1 MSFHGKTR
9 ISILLTPLPM
19 KRILPLIALIC
30 ASCASSP
37 TTPEAAAS
45 AMLEKSR
52 LHLQD
57 GRYDAARDSIL
68 SMREKYPTA
77 LDCRAQGI
85 LLLDSIELLAAQDS
99 MGSATGEEWKR
110 LSVKAQFFERKLQE
124 DKTKLA
130 K

>member
-1 MSFHGKTR
+1 
-9 ISILLTPLPM
+9 M
-19 KRILPLIALIC
+19 KHILPLIAIIC

-37 TTPEAAAS
+37 INPETEAS
-45 AMLEKSR
+45 AMLKKSR
-52 LHLQD
+52 QHLQD

-77 LDCRAQGI
+77 LKSRAQGI
-85 LLLDSIELLAAQDS
+85 LLLDSIEMLAARDS

-110 LSVKAQFFERKLQE
+110 LSIKAQFFERKLQE
-124 DKTKLA
+124 DMKKLA